1 MDNSIYAEEHQI
13 FRNMF
18 KKFVAKEITPNIDQ
32 WEREG
37 GVPRELWLKMGEQGF
52 LCPWLP
58 EEYGGLGVGYE
69 YSVILDE
76 ELIRGDGFGVS
87 FSLHS
92 DVVTPYI
99 NSYARPEIKERWLPG
114 CATGETLTAIGMT
127 EPNAGSDLAAIRTR
141 AVKDGDVYLTFRTIS
156 A

>member
-1 MDNSIYAEEHQI
+1 MARIEMPRMNNSIYSEEHQI

-32 WEREG
+32 WEREE

-76 ELIRGDGFGVS
+76 ELIRGDGLGVS
-87 FSLHS
+87 FS
-92 DVVTPYI
+92 
-99 NSYARPEIKERWLPG
+99 
-114 CATGETLTAIGMT
+114 
-127 EPNAGSDLAAIRTR
+127 
-141 AVKDGDVYLTFRTIS
+141 
-156 A
+156 